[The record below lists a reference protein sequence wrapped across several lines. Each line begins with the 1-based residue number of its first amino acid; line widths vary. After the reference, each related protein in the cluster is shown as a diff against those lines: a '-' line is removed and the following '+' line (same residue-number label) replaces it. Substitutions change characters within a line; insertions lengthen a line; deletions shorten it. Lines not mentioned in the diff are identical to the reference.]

1 MLEALKCPN
10 CGAPYAKKVPQW
22 VTSVRCEHCGCQIL
36 IGKGS
41 DRSQTVRVIHI
52 AEETPPKNKT
62 FCLTKFAEF
71 MRSKG
76 YALDPVSGL
85 LKLGHATISIS
96 EDGVVDGP
104 EPFKARA
111 ERWVSEYMKA

>member
-10 CGAPYAKKVPQW
+10 CGAPYTKKVPHW
-22 VTSVRCEHCGCQIL
+22 VTSVRCDHCGCQIL
-36 IGKGS
+36 IGKS
-41 DRSQTVRVIHI
+41 DDRSQLVKVIGT
-52 AEETPPKNKT
+52 AEEIQAKNKT

-76 YALDPVSGL
+76 FVLDPVSGL
-85 LKLGHATISIS
+85 LKLGHATVSIS

-104 EPFKARA
+104 EPFRTRA